1 MKKSEIIVKHIKI
14 GCGGFYRCN
23 RANLIKSFFV
33 VNLHSDVKARAFD
46 PAKNFLPSLNFVQ

>member
-23 RANLIKSFFV
+23 RANLIKTFFV
-33 VNLHSDVKARAFD
+33 VNLLSDMI
-46 PAKNFLPSLNFVQ
+46 S